1 MPIEQLSS
9 LIRETF
15 WTSLLVVSPVLIA
28 AMVVGLMISI
38 VQSATQLNEMTLTF
52 VPKIVT
58 VLGLFALLFPWMMRT
73 IGDFGSR
80 IFEQIA
86 QRGGP

>member
-1 MPIEQLSS
+1 MTLDQISEL
-9 LIRETF
+9 LRETL
-15 WTSLLVVSPVLIA
+15 WIAILVVSPILLA
-28 AMVVGLMISI
+28 AMVIGLAISV
-38 VQSATQLNEMTLTF
+38 VQSATQINEMTLTF

-73 IGDFGSR
+73 IMNFGTH
-80 IFEQIA
+80 IFQQMA